1 MPIFRYAEILLIYA
15 EAKAELG
22 EFTSDIWNK
31 TIKLLRERAGVNG
44 KEPETADSYMQDTYY
59 PNISDKYLLEIRRER
74 AIELIAVDRRYDDL
88 MRWKAADLLA
98 ANRTKWEGIYI
109 PKVNEGYDLDGDG
122 KNDVCFYKGTKPSIA
137 GVKFVQLG
145 GNLTLSDD
153 KSGYLVWGEAF
164 QREWDDKKYLRPI
177 PRNVRV
183 INPALEQNPGW
194 EEN

>member
-1 MPIFRYAEILLIYA
+1 MYA
-15 EAKAELG
+15 
-22 EFTSDIWNK
+22 S
-31 TIKLLRERAGVNG
+31 
-44 KEPETADSYMQDTYY
+44 
-59 PNISDKYLLEIRRER
+59 
-74 AIELIAVDRRYDDL
+74 
-88 MRWKAADLLA
+88 
-98 ANRTKWEGIYI
+98 TK
-109 PKVNEGYDLDGDG
+109 VLN
-122 KNDVCFYKGTKPSIA
+122 PSIA

>member
-1 MPIFRYAEILLIYA
+1 
-15 EAKAELG
+15 
-22 EFTSDIWNK
+22 
-31 TIKLLRERAGVNG
+31 
-44 KEPETADSYMQDTYY
+44 
-59 PNISDKYLLEIRRER
+59 
-74 AIELIAVDRRYDDL
+74 
-88 MRWKAADLLA
+88 MRWKAADLFA

-122 KNDVCFYKGTKPSIA
+122 KNDVCFYKGTKPVFQESSSCSLA
-137 GVKFVQLG
+137 VTSPFRAK
-145 GNLTLSDD
+145 